1 MKSSALKWLAPRG
14 VAMEMD
20 AGVIREI
27 LALYACLNP
36 RLCGDGDSVRSADI
50 VPHNHYMP
58 RSI

>member
-1 MKSSALKWLAPRG
+1 
-14 VAMEMD
+14 MEMD